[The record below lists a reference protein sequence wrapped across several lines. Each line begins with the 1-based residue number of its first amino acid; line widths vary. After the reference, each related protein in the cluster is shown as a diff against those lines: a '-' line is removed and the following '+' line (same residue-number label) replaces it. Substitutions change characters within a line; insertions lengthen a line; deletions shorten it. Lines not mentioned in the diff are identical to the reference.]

1 MAMNQPN
8 FELSNSYN
16 FLFRIIQVL
25 IKVPS
30 DNMNIPRQSLEVVV
44 SVLGAEVSCAED
56 VLDLPWNQQFFE
68 FGWEAVASMWNV
80 KIS

>member
-1 MAMNQPN
+1 MLPLCKRCTKNV
-8 FELSNSYN
+8 
-16 FLFRIIQVL
+16 IIKRGRYL
-25 IKVPS
+25 IEVPS
-30 DNMNIPRQSLEVVV
+30 DNMNIPSQSLEVVI

-56 VLDLPWNQQFFE
+56 VLDLSWHQQFFE

>member
-1 MAMNQPN
+1 MS
-8 FELSNSYN
+8 LSRGHY
-16 FLFRIIQVL
+16 L
-25 IKVPS
+25 IEVPS
-30 DNMNIPRQSLEVVV
+30 DNMNVPSQSLEVVV

-68 FGWEAVASMWNV
+68 FGWEAVAAMWDV